1 VKGRKIAKEQL
12 MNSLITIEG
21 VKKTIFGRGVVN
33 QIGPECESLGASSA
47 LLVMDSGLAKTDIS
61 PRIQDLIH
69 ESGVKIYLYP
79 DVSPEP
85 DPKIADLGAEKVKKD
100 KIACVIGVGG
110 GSSMDVAKAIAVL
123 AKNDGKAVDYIG
135 LNKVKNQGL
144 PTIMVPTTSGTGSE
158 TTFTAVFTMRDTKGK
173 GGINSPFLYPNTA
186 ILDPELTL
194 GLPPYVTAYTG
205 MDALTHA
212 IESYTSLQ
220 AHFMSEPISLRA
232 IELISDNLRGAV
244 FNGKDIHFR
253 ENMMMGSYLAGL
265 GLAMSGVGACHSLAY
280 PLGSLFDIPHGVAN
294 ACMLPYVLEYNYPGN
309 IDKFCRMAIAMD
321 QDVEGISPRDI
332 AALVADVVYDLED
345 DIGIPLTLDELKIP
359 EDAIPELAKA
369 AIKVERPLMNNPRP
383 MTLEI
388 IEEIYRQAFEG

>member
-1 VKGRKIAKEQL
+1 

-21 VKKTIFGRGVVN
+21 VKKTIFGSGVVN
-33 QIGPECESLGASSA
+33 QIGPECKSLGASSA
-47 LLVMDSGLAKTDIS
+47 LLVMDSGLAKTDICLK
-61 PRIQDLIH
+61 IQDLIR
-69 ESGVKIYLYP
+69 EGGIKAILYP
-79 DVSPEP
+79 DVTPEP

-100 KIACVIGVGG
+100 KIGCVIGVGG
-110 GSSMDVAKAIAVL
+110 GSTMDVAKAIAVL

-135 LNKVKNQGL
+135 LNKVKREGV

-158 TTFTAVFTMRDTKGK
+158 TTFTAVFTMRDTKTK
-173 GGINSPFLYPNTA
+173 GGINSPFLYPHTA
-186 ILDPELTL
+186 ILDPDLTL

-212 IESYTSLQ
+212 IESYTSIQ

-244 FNGKDIHFR
+244 FNGKDIGFR

-265 GLAMSGVGACHSLAY
+265 GLAMAGVGAVHALAY
-280 PLGSLFDIPHGVAN
+280 PLGALFDVPHGIAN
-294 ACMLPYVLEYNYPGN
+294 ALLLPYVLEYNYPGN
-309 IDKFCRMAIAMD
+309 IDKFCRMAVSMD
-321 QDVEGISPRDI
+321 QEADGLSPRD
-332 AALVADVVYDLED
+332 AASLVADAVYDLAD
-345 DIGIPLTLDELKIP
+345 DIGIPLSLDELNIP
-359 EDAIPELAKA
+359 EDSIPEMAKA
-369 AIKVERPLMNNPRP
+369 AIRVERPLMNNPRP